1 MSSPKIGVFI
11 CHCGDNIAGKVDLDR
26 LKKSIASDGVAWV
39 EDDVYLCSTGC
50 QDMIR
55 SRIRSEGLDRVVIAA
70 CSPEVHE
77 HLFRDCVAGAGLN
90 RYLVDIANIREQC
103 AWVKSET
110 DPTEKAIDIVRSSIY
125 ALRHARPREKI
136 RLPVNRDVL
145 VIGGGIAGISAALT
159 LARQGI
165 KVYLLEKSASIGGNM
180 VKIGKVFSPDKLTE
194 ECAMCSLAP
203 ILSDVENTKNIEL
216 LTLTDIIGME
226 GHAGDFHVRVSTGP
240 ALVDAN
246 KCIACGRCSETCSV
260 CVPDEW
266 NANLSE
272 RKAIYR
278 PFPQAV
284 PASYTIDVDACLQCG
299 NCVETC
305 DAGAI
310 DLERPAVERTL
321 DVGAIIV
328 ATGHREFDPTEKYEF
343 GYGKYAGVITQQEL
357 ARLLAVNGPTRGKL
371 EIPASGQTP
380 RRVVMVQCV
389 GSRDKKPGSIPHCST
404 ICCMTALKHAN
415 YISNHFSGTEVY
427 ICYTDIRAPGTYEN
441 YYLEVQKKNV
451 KLLRGRVAEVLE
463 EKEGLLVVRV
473 EDTLGGGL
481 TEIET
486 DMVVLSCAL
495 MPSAGTVEVANKLG
509 VNLTPELFV
518 QEKHPKMEPTQTSS
532 AGIFVCGTAEGAKD
546 ITASINQS
554 RSAASKAVEL
564 VSAGAVEVEPK
575 YAIID
580 PEKCDRCGN
589 CVKLC
594 LYGALYENGRMTIDP
609 LACTGLGECVA
620 LCPQQAI
627 SLPGSSDEEICA
639 RIDGCLSGTGG
650 RIVAF
655 LDEKIAYVAAD
666 NVGVN
671 RIAYPPEVRI
681 VRVPS
686 VMRLESRHLLH
697 AFKKGALGVF
707 LGDGTANASGGAVR
721 PDIAGKA
728 EQLKQGVAREG
739 IDPGRI
745 FYYEAYLPHFKGL
758 ALRLDEFSVKLKAYE
773 GGETRPETSGHKAG
787 QKGGH
792 KEGHKGHKE
801 GHISGEKHRANY

>member
-1 MSSPKIGVFI
+1 MTALRTGVFI
-11 CHCGDNIAGKVDLDR
+11 CHCGDNIAGSVDLDR
-26 LKKSIASDGVAWV
+26 LKKAIASDGVVCV
-39 EDDVYLCSTGC
+39 EDDIYLCSTGC
-50 QDMIR
+50 QEMIR
-55 SRIRSEGLDRVVIAA
+55 SRIRSEGLDSVVIAA

-77 HLFRDCVAGAGLN
+77 HLFRDCVVGAGLN
-90 RYLVDIANIREQC
+90 RYLMDIANIREQC

-125 ALRHARPREKI
+125 ALRYAQPREKI
-136 RLPVNRDVL
+136 CLPVNRDVM
-145 VIGGGIAGISAALT
+145 VIGGGIAGITAALS

-165 KVYLLEKSASIGGNM
+165 RVYLVEKSASIGGNM

-203 ILSDVENTKNIEL
+203 ILSDVESNKNIEL
-216 LTLTDIIGME
+216 LTLTNIVGTE

-240 ALVDAN
+240 ALIDGS
-246 KCIACGRCSETCSV
+246 KCISCGLCSESCSV
-260 CVPDEW
+260 SVPDEW

-284 PASYTIDVDACLQCG
+284 PAAYTIDVDACQRCG

-310 DLERPAVERTL
+310 DLERMPVGRTI
-321 DVGAIIV
+321 DVGAIIM
-328 ATGHREFDPTEKYEF
+328 ATGHREFDPAEKYEF
-343 GYGKYAGVITQQEL
+343 GYGKYQGVITQMEL

-371 EIPASGQTP
+371 EIPSTNQKP

-389 GSRDKKPGSIPHCST
+389 GSRDKKPGCIPHCST

-495 MPSAGTVEVANKLG
+495 MPSAGTVEVANMLG
-509 VNLTPELFV
+509 VSLTPELFV

-546 ITASINQS
+546 ITASISQS

-564 VSAGAVEVEPK
+564 VSAGAIEVEPK
-575 YAIID
+575 YAVID
-580 PEKCDRCGN
+580 PQKCEGCGT
-589 CVKLC
+589 CARLC
-594 LYGALYENGRMTIDP
+594 LYGAPYENGRMTIDP

-627 SLPGSSDEEICA
+627 SLPGCSDEEIYA
-639 RIDGCLSGTGG
+639 RIDGCLSGDGP
-650 RIVAF
+650 RIIAF

-686 VMRLESRHLLH
+686 VMRLDTGHLLY
-697 AFKKGALGVF
+697 AFRKGALGIF

-728 EQLKQGVAREG
+728 EQLRQGVARAG
-739 IDPGRI
+739 IDADRV

-758 ALRLDEFSVKLKAYE
+758 ALRLDEFSVKLKAFDL
-773 GGETRPETSGHKAG
+773 T
-787 QKGGH
+787 
-792 KEGHKGHKE
+792 
-801 GHISGEKHRANY
+801 